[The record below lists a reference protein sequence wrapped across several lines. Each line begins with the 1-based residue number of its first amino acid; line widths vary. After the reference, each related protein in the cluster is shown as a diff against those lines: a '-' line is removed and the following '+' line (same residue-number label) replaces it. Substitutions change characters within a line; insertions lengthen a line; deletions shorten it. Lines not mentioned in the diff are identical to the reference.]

1 MCEKCTKKVYEN
13 CVRKSVRKRTRTFFP
28 GCTKCCTN
36 FFPLILIGFYRQK
49 HGEVFPFKNR
59 SLSVQTGKIC
69 IFKFRSR
76 FFSAGEVS
84 PFTFRS
90 PSVTV
95 GEVSTSPSVQSG
107 KFLRSPLGEVFPA
120 HHFLTFGQ
128 PMCRGG

>member
-1 MCEKCTKKVYEN
+1 MHEKVYEN
-13 CVRKSVRKRTRTFFP
+13 CVRKSVRKRARTFFP
-28 GCTKCCTN
+28 SCTKCCTN
-36 FFPLILIGFYRQK
+36 FFPLILISFYRQK
-49 HGEVFPFKNR
+49 PGEVFPFKNR

-95 GEVSTSPSVQSG
+95 GEVSPFTFRSVG
-107 KFLRSPLGEVFPA
+107 EVLRSPLGEVFPA

-128 PMCRGG
+128 PMCRGS